1 MRDVAS
7 MIRSLEYAAQTALR
21 DEAIVRANDRGA
33 AEPWAKLWMA
43 WVPASM
49 LSAYLEATAGSPI
62 VPKEQAET
70 ELLLDTLLLELAL
83 DDVYTEL
90 DRRTDWAMIALRSL
104 NEMLEK

>member
-1 MRDVAS
+1 MPAVSPAVK
-7 MIRSLEYAAQTALR
+7 TT
-21 DEAIVRANDRGA
+21 DR
-33 AEPWAKLWMA
+33 
-43 WVPASM
+43 
-49 LSAYLEATAGSPI
+49 SPI
-62 VPKEQAET
+62 VPREQAET

>member
-1 MRDVAS
+1 MPR
-7 MIRSLEYAAQTALR
+7 
-21 DEAIVRANDRGA
+21 
-33 AEPWAKLWMA
+33 
-43 WVPASM
+43 
-49 LSAYLEATAGSPI
+49 
-62 VPKEQAET
+62 EQAET